1 MISKDGTNLI
11 VLRRMNRRT
20 FLKMAGAG
28 AGAVALGGTM
38 RYAFGLVP
46 PETGC
51 GIQEF
56 QPYVTSPFITNPFT
70 DSLPIPTAMAPGWRR
85 VDGTL
90 IPPVNPTIPEADG
103 ISWTVRRS
111 KFLAGAANPTGAGIV
126 VPGPAENQQDVYGH
140 LMPGDPVVNGV
151 GDAQTVAVEHRGT
164 HEVWPNATG
173 TNSDRLVGP
182 VHGPFSDPILYHIR
196 YQLGTHSFS
205 NSPVRVLVDFRDPA
219 GKLIRAGTVVPK
231 LPDSVIYGF
240 NGTFPGP
247 MVNLE
252 YGKPVIIRFENDLDI
267 NPPAASPGTPALDR
281 QDFGAP
287 DFAVLTHQHNGH
299 TAPESDG
306 QPHYMQIND
315 GGYTPGDWIDSLYI
329 NYPAGGDPTEIQS
342 FLWFHDH
349 RMHFTGAN
357 VYKGQVG
364 LTPYY
369 DPGIPADAGGIVP
382 GTGLDTGNEADP
394 APNLKLPGVR
404 VNHPD
409 GTFDV
414 KYDIPLV
421 FYDCAL
427 DDGVTPHADLHVDLA
442 VCGAAHPEWWGKTFF
457 RHWPNHGFVGD
468 VFTVNATA
476 YPVLHVFQRRYRFRF
491 LDASV
496 SRIYELALMTSAA
509 GPVEKPGTQG
519 QWQIPDGVQWKQ
531 WTWIASMG
539 GLLPKAALSDTFH
552 IWPASRREFV
562 VDFTDAKPGD
572 VIYITNVAFMQDGR
586 EPVFNKIIS
595 AAELNNQ
602 PYKVPMVKII
612 VDGPPPEPDQSAVIV
627 DGTPLR
633 PMPKLA
639 DGSAPTLATTAALP
653 HTTFTLTRGGPTTE
667 SQWVI
672 NGLPFDALTPLHT
685 VFRGKPEVW
694 TNKNGGGGWVHPMHM
709 HMEEN
714 TVLERVGSTL
724 PIHVEDTGKEDVT
737 NLEPSESVTFYRNFR
752 TFTGRYVAHCHNL
765 AHEDH
770 NMMFGWTILEPPA
783 GVTHALSGTV
793 ADGAGVGIPGVLMT
807 LTNAAGAVVSTTPTD
822 GAGSYRIAGLAD
834 GSYTI
839 TPTKAGFTFAPA
851 SAGVTI
857 AGVNVTVP
865 NFVGAPAAGA
875 AIFAISGQVTN
886 KVGTPLRNVPMTLS
900 GAANATINTDAF
912 GHYTFG
918 GLANGNYTVT
928 PNAANT
934 LKGFTFVPTSLAV
947 TVNGANVDGKN
958 FTTKQK
964 KVT

>member
-1 MISKDGTNLI
+1 
-11 VLRRMNRRT
+11 MNRRT
-20 FLKMAGAG
+20 FLKMAGVG
-28 AGAVALGGTM
+28 AGAIAFGGTL

-56 QPYVTSPFITNPFT
+56 QPYVTSPFITTPFI
-70 DSLPIPTAMAPGWRR
+70 DPLPQPQAMAPGWRR

-90 IPPVNPTIPEADG
+90 DPLAADA
-103 ISWTVRRS
+103 WTVRRS
-111 KFLAGAANPTGAGIV
+111 KFLAGPGNAIGAGVV
-126 VPGPAENQQDVYGH
+126 VPGPALNQQDVYGH
-140 LMPGDPVVNGV
+140 LLPGETVVNGV
-151 GDAQTVAVEHRGT
+151 GDVQTVAVEHRGT
-164 HEVWPNATG
+164 HEIWPVPGLGPNAA
-173 TNSDRLVGP
+173 NFNRLINWPAAGVP
-182 VHGPFSDPILYHIR
+182 PILYHIR
-196 YQLGTHSFS
+196 YQLATHSFS
-205 NSPVRVLVDFRDPA
+205 SSPVRVLVDFRDPA

-247 MVNLE
+247 MINVE
-252 YGKPVIIRFENDLDI
+252 YGKPALVRFENDLDI
-267 NPPAASPGTPALDR
+267 NPKAGSPPGTPPLDR

-287 DFAVLTHQHNGH
+287 DFAVLTHLHNGH
-299 TAPESDG
+299 TAPEGDG

-315 GGYTPGDWIDSLYI
+315 GGYTPGDWVDSLYI
-329 NYPAGGDPTEIQS
+329 NYPAGGDPSEIQS

-364 LTPYY
+364 LMPHY
-369 DPGIPADAGGIVP
+369 DTGIPAAGGGILP

-404 VNHPD
+404 VNHLD

-414 KYDIPLV
+414 KYDIPMAL
-421 FYDCAL
+421 YDCAL

-442 VCGAAHPEWWGKTFF
+442 ACGAAHPEWWGKTFF

-468 VFTVNATA
+468 IFTVNCTA
-476 YPVLHVFQRRYRFRF
+476 YPVLNVFQRRYRFRF
-491 LDASV
+491 LGASV

-519 QWQIPDGVQWKQ
+519 QWQIPDGVMWKQ

-539 GLLPKAALSDTFH
+539 GLLPKATLSDTNFV
-552 IWPASRREFV
+552 WPASRREFV
-562 VDFTDAKPGD
+562 VDFTGVPAGT
-572 VIYITNVAFMQDGR
+572 VIYITNILEMPDGR
-586 EPVFNKIIS
+586 KPNFAPGTPVNDR
-595 AAELNNQ
+595 A
-602 PYKVPMVKII
+602 YKVPLVKII
-612 VDGPPPEPDQSAVIV
+612 VGGAPPEPDQSAEILE
-627 DGTPLR
+627 GTPLR

-639 DGSAPTLATTAALP
+639 NGDPVTLATTAALP
-653 HTTFTLTRGGPTTE
+653 HKEFVLTRGGPTTE

-672 NGLPFDALTPLHT
+672 NDLPFDALVPLTT
-685 VFRGKPEVW
+685 VFRDQPEVW

-714 TVLERVGSTL
+714 TVLQRIGSTL
-724 PIHVEDTGKEDVT
+724 PIHPEDTGKEDVT

-783 GVTHALSGTV
+783 AGTFALSGSV
-793 ADGAGVGIPGVLMT
+793 IDSAGAGIAGVLMT
-807 LTNAAGAVVSTTPTD
+807 LTDAAGAVVSTTPTD
-822 GAGSYRIAGLAD
+822 GAGSYSIAGLAD
-834 GSYTI
+834 GVYTI
-839 TPTKAGFTFAPA
+839 TPSKAGFTFAPL

-857 AGVNVTVP
+857 AGANVTVP
-865 NFVGAPAAGA
+865 NFVGTPVA
-875 AIFAISGQVTN
+875 FTISGQVTN
-886 KVGTPLRNVPMTLS
+886 KVGTPLGRVPMTLTD
-900 GAANATINTDAF
+900 AAGSVVATINTDAF
-912 GHYTFG
+912 GHYDFA

-934 LKGFTFVPTSLAV
+934 LKGFTFVPKSAPV
-947 TVNGANVDGKN
+947 TIAGADVTQN